1 MFTGQTM
8 YFMVPGS
15 KNWISVSITLTN
27 SVITSA
33 SANFWAPTAF
43 STRLMGRAV
52 PILNSEAVAANSAQ
66 ISSVGG
72 ASLVSTAYV
81 NSLQDALLK
90 SGR

>member
-1 MFTGQTM
+1 MDG
-8 YFMVPGS
+8 
-15 KNWISVSITLTN
+15 N
-27 SVITSA
+27 
-33 SANFWAPTAF
+33 APRLRRFVRVAR
-43 STRLMGRAV
+43 SEEEQIRNRAECGVVLNRLMGRAV

-72 ASLVSTAYV
+72 ASLVSTAYM